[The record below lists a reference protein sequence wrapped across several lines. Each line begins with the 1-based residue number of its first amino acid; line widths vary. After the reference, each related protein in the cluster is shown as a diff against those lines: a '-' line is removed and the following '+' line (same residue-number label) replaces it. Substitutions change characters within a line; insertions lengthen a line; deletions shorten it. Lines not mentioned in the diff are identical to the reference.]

1 MPEMEPIF
9 EIGVVTFDET
19 DVAVRV
25 LDGLRA
31 RGAGHLVNEVAALE
45 HHRSGRFSIHSYAA
59 GPTVGEHMAVGAA
72 VGGLV
77 GMMLGPFGVV
87 FGAVG
92 GTAVGA
98 SFGGRHP
105 HEIGLDDGFIATLK
119 ESLPPGTSAVL
130 VMGEPET
137 VDQLVNE
144 ISSSDVVTRS
154 EFRHPLTDAQSRTI
168 REALERRREQGA

>member
-9 EIGVVTFDET
+9 EIGFVSFDDT

-45 HHRSGRFSIHSYAA
+45 HHRSGRFSVHSYAA

-77 GMMLGPFGVV
+77 GMLIGPFGVV
-87 FGAVG
+87 LGAAG

-105 HEIGLDDGFIATLK
+105 REIGLDDEFIATLK
-119 ESLPPGTSAVL
+119 ASLPPGTSAVI

-137 VDQLVNE
+137 VDQLVHE
-144 ISSSDVVTRS
+144 ISSSDVVTRD
-154 EFRHPLTDAQSRTI
+154 EFRHPLTEEQSRTI
-168 REALERRREQGA
+168 RGALEHHRKRGA

>member
-1 MPEMEPIF
+1 MEPIF
-9 EIGVVTFDET
+9 EIGFVSFDET

-25 LDGLRA
+25 LDGLRD

-77 GMMLGPFGVV
+77 GMLLGPLGLMM
-87 FGAVG
+87 GAVG

-98 SFGGRHP
+98 SLGGRHP
-105 HEIGLDDGFIATLK
+105 HEIGLDDEFVATLK
-119 ESLPPGTSAVL
+119 VGLPPGTSAVV

-144 ISSSDVVTRS
+144 ISSSDVVTRN
-154 EFRHPLTDAQSRTI
+154 EFRHPLTQEQSRTI
-168 REALERRREQGA
+168 RETLERHRR